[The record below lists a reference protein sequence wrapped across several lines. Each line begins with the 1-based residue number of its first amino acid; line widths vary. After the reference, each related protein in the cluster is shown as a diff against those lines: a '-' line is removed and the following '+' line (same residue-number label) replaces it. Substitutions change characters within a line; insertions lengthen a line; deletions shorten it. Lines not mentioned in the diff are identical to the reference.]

1 MKTLFIVA
9 TNTDVGKSYASQ
21 KLIEALSKK
30 GLRIGVF
37 KPIETGVENN
47 EPLDATALLNSVKLY
62 NEAFTNLSPKDITAY
77 TFKLP
82 AAPFVADVN
91 KEINIELILTKKAQL
106 HELCDILIIESAG
119 GLMTPINEEY
129 KMIDL
134 IKTLGAKTLLVT
146 PSKLGCINDTLLAME
161 ALKRREIEYDWCVN
175 LYKDKEHFDT
185 ITKPYYDAL
194 FPHWWSLQEGLVS
207 YINKIVASRKS
218 TH

>member
-21 KLIEALSKK
+21 KLIEALSKE
-30 GLRIGVF
+30 GLRIGAF
-37 KPIETGVENN
+37 KPIETGVKNN

-62 NEAFTNLSPKDITAY
+62 NKAFTDLSPKDITAY

-91 KEINIELILTKKAQL
+91 KEIDIELILTKKAQL
-106 HELCDILIIESAG
+106 QELCDILIIESAG

-194 FPHWWSLQEGLVS
+194 FPLWWSLQEGLVS
-207 YINKIVASRKS
+207 YANKIAASHKS